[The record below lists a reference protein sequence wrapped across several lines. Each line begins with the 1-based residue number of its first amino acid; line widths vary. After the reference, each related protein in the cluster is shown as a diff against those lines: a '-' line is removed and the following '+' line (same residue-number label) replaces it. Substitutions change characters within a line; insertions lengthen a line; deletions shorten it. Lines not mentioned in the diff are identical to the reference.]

1 MNQKLI
7 IFNIV
12 DCPDEYSGQK
22 QLEFTINGGSIGR
35 SASCT
40 FQMPDDNKYIS
51 STHVLITSYNGCFY
65 INDTSTNG
73 SFVNGQKIEKNQ
85 PFALNDGDAVILG
98 RYQLSVCIENKINRT
113 DLAADIMPELSSD
126 DPLKTL
132 DIVLP
137 KESKQQHVQLN
148 ELFPELGQPA
158 ETSDDPLSYLKLNN
172 VNDEY
177 LIQPETKAVEKD
189 INSHEISSRQLTD
202 DSESVYSQMDVPN
215 LIPEDWINHHEVAPV
230 AEPYQSKVPQV
241 KEDIVPN
248 EPLSYFEPDPVITAP
263 VTPPAL
269 YQEADV
275 NNDSALASAFFKGLG
290 YDAASE
296 LLTSADCFEQMGRSL
311 RLCLAAFA
319 TDLQEASMLLDKENT
334 DAENVENILSSMFKL
349 YQENQIYPAELV
361 EQIIE
366 EVAKHRSK
374 LQSSAA
380 TFAFEQSKNCD
391 PVAFKQNLQKQ
402 SMWLSKSKL
411 WHHYTQHYQSHLRSL
426 IEKNTPY
433 FNEHLKAL
441 YQTNLRG
448 ENA

>member
-7 IFNIV
+7 ILNIV
-12 DCPDEYSGQK
+12 DCPDEYTGQK

-35 SASCT
+35 SSSCT

-85 PFALNDGDAVILG
+85 PFALNNGDTVILG
-98 RYQLSVCIENKINRT
+98 RYQLSVSIENKINRT

-137 KESKQQHVQLN
+137 KESKKQYGQLN
-148 ELFPELGQPA
+148 ELFPELEQPA

-177 LIQPETKAVEKD
+177 LIQPETETVEKD
-189 INSHEISSRQLTD
+189 NSSYEISSRQLTD

-215 LIPEDWINHHEVAPV
+215 LIPEDWINNHEVTPKV
-230 AEPYQSKVPQV
+230 EPYHSKVSQI
-241 KEDIVPN
+241 EDDIEQN
-248 EPLSYFEPDPVITAP
+248 EPLSDFEPDPVITAP
-263 VTPPAL
+263 AV
-269 YQEADV
+269 YREAHE
-275 NNDSALASAFFKGLG
+275 NNDSALANAFFKGLG

-296 LLTSADCFEQMGRSL
+296 QLTSTDCFEQMGRSL
-311 RLCLAAFA
+311 KLCLAAFA
-319 TDLQEASMLLDKENT
+319 TDLHEASTLLNKENN
-334 DAENVENILSSMFKL
+334 DAENVENILNSMFRL
-349 YQENQIYPAELV
+349 YQESQIYPAELV

-366 EVAKHRSK
+366 EVTKHRSK

-380 TFAFEQSKNCD
+380 TFAFEQSKQCD

-402 SMWLSKSKL
+402 SMWLPKSKL
-411 WHHYTQHYQSHLRSL
+411 WHHYTQHYQSHLRAL
-426 IEKNTPY
+426 IEQNTPY
-433 FNEHLKAL
+433 FDEHLKAL
-441 YQTNLRG
+441 YQKNLRN
-448 ENA
+448 EDA